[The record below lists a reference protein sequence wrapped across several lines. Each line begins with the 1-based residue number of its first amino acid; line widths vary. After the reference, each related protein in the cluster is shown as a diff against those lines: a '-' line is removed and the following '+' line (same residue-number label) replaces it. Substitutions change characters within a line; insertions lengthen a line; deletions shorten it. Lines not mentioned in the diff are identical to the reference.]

1 MKVIKAILSI
11 ITAIFLIVGIP
22 IIINE
27 CYKAD
32 CGYITVWDGVDVLE
46 YYGAILGSIIAAATL
61 AITII
66 FTKKQIQR
74 DSFLKN
80 ETEKWDRLKT
90 IFLQTLSD
98 INPTRVL
105 KDMMDTGF
113 TDSAKAIC
121 LLQRYQLDCKIA
133 NDILNAHL
141 NIVDYPKLKKLIDN
155 IAATAEEFVSISQK
169 EINQYSDFQIW
180 QLKDT
185 ASELL
190 KTEKEQPALSQEQI
204 ALNEKIV
211 EKCKSI
217 SYETINQQIMQL
229 NTEFVRLYE
238 EKYRAL
244 LQLTGSTFEAIS
256 IETQQQ
262 ADYMLS
268 FGRKNRHAAIKPS
281 NKKEGKHNDIN

>member
-1 MKVIKAILSI
+1 M
-11 ITAIFLIVGIP
+11 
-22 IIINE
+22 
-27 CYKAD
+27 
-32 CGYITVWDGVDVLE
+32 
-46 YYGAILGSIIAAATL
+46 
-61 AITII
+61 
-66 FTKKQIQR
+66 
-74 DSFLKN
+74 
-80 ETEKWDRLKT
+80 
-90 IFLQTLSD
+90 
-98 INPTRVL
+98 
-105 KDMMDTGF
+105 
-113 TDSAKAIC
+113 
-121 LLQRYQLDCKIA
+121 
-133 NDILNAHL
+133 
-141 NIVDYPKLKKLIDN
+141 
-155 IAATAEEFVSISQK
+155 SISQK

-190 KTEKEQPALSQEQI
+190 K

-262 ADYMLS
+262 ADYILS
-268 FGRKNRHAAIKPS
+268 FGRKNRHAAIKSS
-281 NKKEGKHNDIN
+281 NKKEGTHNDIN

>member
-1 MKVIKAILSI
+1 M
-11 ITAIFLIVGIP
+11 
-22 IIINE
+22 
-27 CYKAD
+27 
-32 CGYITVWDGVDVLE
+32 
-46 YYGAILGSIIAAATL
+46 
-61 AITII
+61 
-66 FTKKQIQR
+66 
-74 DSFLKN
+74 
-80 ETEKWDRLKT
+80 
-90 IFLQTLSD
+90 
-98 INPTRVL
+98 
-105 KDMMDTGF
+105 
-113 TDSAKAIC
+113 
-121 LLQRYQLDCKIA
+121 
-133 NDILNAHL
+133 

-190 KTEKEQPALSQEQI
+190 KTEKEQPGSLSQEQI

-268 FGRKNRHAAIKPS
+268 FGRKNRHAYNPCTYAP
-281 NKKEGKHNDIN
+281 NDQ

>member
-90 IFLQTLSD
+90 IFSA
-98 INPTRVL
+98 NL
-105 KDMMDTGF
+105 K
-113 TDSAKAIC
+113 
-121 LLQRYQLDCKIA
+121 
-133 NDILNAHL
+133 
-141 NIVDYPKLKKLIDN
+141 
-155 IAATAEEFVSISQK
+155 
-169 EINQYSDFQIW
+169 
-180 QLKDT
+180 
-185 ASELL
+185 
-190 KTEKEQPALSQEQI
+190 
-204 ALNEKIV
+204 
-211 EKCKSI
+211 
-217 SYETINQQIMQL
+217 
-229 NTEFVRLYE
+229 
-238 EKYRAL
+238 
-244 LQLTGSTFEAIS
+244 
-256 IETQQQ
+256 
-262 ADYMLS
+262 
-268 FGRKNRHAAIKPS
+268 
-281 NKKEGKHNDIN
+281 

>member
-1 MKVIKAILSI
+1 M
-11 ITAIFLIVGIP
+11 IFL
-22 IIINE
+22 
-27 CYKAD
+27 
-32 CGYITVWDGVDVLE
+32 
-46 YYGAILGSIIAAATL
+46 TL
-61 AITII
+61 
-66 FTKKQIQR
+66 
-74 DSFLKN
+74 
-80 ETEKWDRLKT
+80 
-90 IFLQTLSD
+90 
-98 INPTRVL
+98 
-105 KDMMDTGF
+105 
-113 TDSAKAIC
+113 
-121 LLQRYQLDCKIA
+121 
-133 NDILNAHL
+133 HL

-190 KTEKEQPALSQEQI
+190 KAEKEQPGSLSQEQI

-256 IETQQQ
+256 IGNT
-262 ADYMLS
+262 AAGRLYAT
-268 FGRKNRHAAIKPS
+268 FGRRT
-281 NKKEGKHNDIN
+281 DMQL